1 MKTKYQK
8 KNVVTIIFTL
18 MLVLT
23 ISTAVGA
30 TSSGRVLD
38 ILIPKCDGVM
48 EFVKE
53 NFPNSYSVSENSM
66 LGKAGTVFIDMDK
79 GEVRMIGEDIYR
91 KYSFKEKDEVPF
103 ACCVGLVLYAVDN
116 SSASDYGVNVYLVE
130 NKDTRLLEEKEISTL
145 AAQFITALNN

>member
-1 MKTKYQK
+1 MKTKFQK
-8 KNVVTIIFTL
+8 KNVVALIFVL
-18 MLVLT
+18 MLVLMGG
-23 ISTAVGA
+23 TAAGA
-30 TSSGRVLD
+30 TNGGQVLD

-53 NFPNSYSVSENSM
+53 NFPNSYSVSEDSM

-91 KYSFKEKDEVPF
+91 KYSFKEKDELPF
-103 ACCVGLVLYAVDN
+103 ACCVGVVLYAVDN
-116 SSASDYGVNVYLVE
+116 SSALDYGVNVYLVE